1 MFDNKNVYDSK
12 VNINTLIVW
21 QIDRCQQ
28 ALSASAGDMYIA
40 AVDALSI
47 TTSYLFDKSYLDEMI
62 LAQNKY
68 DISMSE
74 YKLKY
79 GENFSTQSHIKQTQE
94 YILKTINTDLAKRK
108 QSAIMKLIHRKGL
121 LPTSATE
128 DSDVEETDESDEDDG
143 STTDSE

>member
-28 ALSASAGDMYIA
+28 ALSASAGDLYIA

-47 TTSYLFDKSYLDEMI
+47 TTSYLFDKVYLTEMTD
-62 LAQNKY
+62 AQNIY
-68 DISMSE
+68 DRSMTE
-74 YKLKY
+74 YKSKY
-79 GENFSTQSHIKQTQE
+79 GENFSTQPHIRQTQE
-94 YILKTINTDLAKRK
+94 YILKNINTDLARRK

-128 DSDVEETDESDEDDG
+128 DTDVEETDESDEDG
-143 STTDSE
+143 TTDTE